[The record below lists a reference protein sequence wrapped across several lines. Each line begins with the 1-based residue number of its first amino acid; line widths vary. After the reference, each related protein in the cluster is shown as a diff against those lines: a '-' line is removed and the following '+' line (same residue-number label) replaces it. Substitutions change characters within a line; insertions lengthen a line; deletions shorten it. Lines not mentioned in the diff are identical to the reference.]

1 MNPVAENI
9 DLPDGDY
16 KGYFYG
22 WVLEINGKNYPTTY
36 GVRCTK
42 QGSGGIKEFIIKDN
56 KAYIKEKIMEKRKF
70 NENYKYYYRE
80 LMENTPVDKFG
91 VNVKIG
97 KAKNFPL
104 NSESLKAI
112 TDFYYNE
119 VQGRIEESRKRKV
132 KEGYLDDNEIT
143 LRKGSKVVLRKVA
156 YSGNKDDVYW
166 NLRDEPQGKVI
177 GYKETKNG
185 IELTLDAIAD
195 GRPRPMT
202 FNIPEN
208 YRFVYI
214 DGERFEESREQIKEN
229 ELEKY
234 HWIAVSRDGARK
246 REYILL
252 GYSSERQAEKASD
265 MIENLSD
272 ITLFSVD
279 FYGYSDIAEV
289 NNYFEEFGN
298 ILTIIQGAKKN
309 DKDYFMKYFKHLS
322 EKKNSTTRLIR
333 KSLTEKSI
341 YTTKMLNQ
349 YLGTALWASTDDE
362 GEPLDNNFSIN
373 DFSRSSVKE
382 AEKDIKEFL
391 SIADKKLGDDWDREW
406 DEETIGHCL
415 WLSRNGHGAG
425 FFDESLPFADELQD
439 IARKMGEKYVFEIA
453 GDLEIE

>member
-80 LMENTPVDKFG
+80 LMENAPVDKYG

-119 VQGRIEESRKRKV
+119 VQGRIEESRKRK
-132 KEGYLDDNEIT
+132 T
-143 LRKGSKVVLRKVA
+143 S
-156 YSGNKDDVYW
+156 
-166 NLRDEPQGKVI
+166 
-177 GYKETKNG
+177 
-185 IELTLDAIAD
+185 
-195 GRPRPMT
+195 
-202 FNIPEN
+202 
-208 YRFVYI
+208 
-214 DGERFEESREQIKEN
+214 SR
-229 ELEKY
+229 L
-234 HWIAVSRDGARK
+234 
-246 REYILL
+246 
-252 GYSSERQAEKASD
+252 
-265 MIENLSD
+265 
-272 ITLFSVD
+272 
-279 FYGYSDIAEV
+279 
-289 NNYFEEFGN
+289 
-298 ILTIIQGAKKN
+298 
-309 DKDYFMKYFKHLS
+309 
-322 EKKNSTTRLIR
+322 R

-425 FFDESLPFADELQD
+425 FFDRKLPFADELQD

>member
-1 MNPVAENI
+1 MNTKLKKEADKLEKEFDCYFRRQKIRDGGYNLIITTSNDFEIIINLEFDPY
-9 DLPDGDY
+9 DLDY
-16 KGYFYG
+16 ELYPIYFWSSFNRVRLEG
-22 WVLEINGKNYPTTY
+22 KTLSEIVRKINKLVLE
-36 GVRCTK
+36 
-42 QGSGGIKEFIIKDN
+42 
-56 KAYIKEKIMEKRKF
+56 EKIMEKRKF

-80 LMENTPVDKFG
+80 LMSNAPVDKFG
-91 VNVKIG
+91 VNVKVG
-97 KAKNFPL
+97 QSKYFPL
-104 NSESLKAI
+104 NKESLKAI

-119 VQGRIEESRKRKV
+119 VQGRIEE
-132 KEGYLDDNEIT
+132 N
-143 LRKGSKVVLRKVA
+143 
-156 YSGNKDDVYW
+156 
-166 NLRDEPQGKVI
+166 
-177 GYKETKNG
+177 
-185 IELTLDAIAD
+185 
-195 GRPRPMT
+195 
-202 FNIPEN
+202 
-208 YRFVYI
+208 
-214 DGERFEESREQIKEN
+214 REQIKEN

-234 HWIAVSRDGARK
+234 HWIAVSRDSARK

-279 FYGYSDIAEV
+279 IYGYSDSFEV
-289 NNYFEEFGN
+289 HNYFKKFGSV
-298 ILTIIQGAKKN
+298 IMTIEDAKKT
-309 DKDYFMKYFKHLS
+309 DKDYFMKYFKQLNENKKLFEDKVKCICTHCGKKQTALEINYSLNYVACKFCGKEGELRPLS

-333 KSLTEKSI
+333 NSLTEKSI

-349 YLGTALWASTDDE
+349 YLETALWASTDDE
-362 GEPLDNNFSIN
+362 GEPLDYNFSIN
-373 DFSRSSVKE
+373 DFSRSSIKE